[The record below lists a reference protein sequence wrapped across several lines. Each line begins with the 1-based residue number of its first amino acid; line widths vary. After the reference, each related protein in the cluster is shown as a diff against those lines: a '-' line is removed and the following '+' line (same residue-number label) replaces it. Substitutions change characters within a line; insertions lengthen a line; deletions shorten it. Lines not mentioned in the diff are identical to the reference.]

1 MLTGEELTRRARSV
15 VREALRAVIPAD
27 HKRWRERLESSLFT
41 QDTED
46 G

>member
-1 MLTGEELTRRARSV
+1 MLTGEELTRRVRSV
-15 VREALRAVIPAD
+15 VRAALRAVLPAD
-27 HKRWRERLESSLFT
+27 HTRWRERLESSLLT